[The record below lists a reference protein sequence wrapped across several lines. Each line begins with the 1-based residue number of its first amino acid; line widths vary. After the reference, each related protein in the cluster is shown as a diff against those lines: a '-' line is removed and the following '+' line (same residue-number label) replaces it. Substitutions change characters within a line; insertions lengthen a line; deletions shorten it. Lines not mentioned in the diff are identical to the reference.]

1 MSDSWRD
8 MINKERDRAQ
18 ELFPLTVEE
27 QADEL
32 MKLPIDDADKRS
44 QVLFE
49 EQPEQANALA
59 AAMRKRG
66 FVFRI

>member
-1 MSDSWRD
+1 MSDSWQD
-8 MINKERDRAQ
+8 MIKKERDRAQ

-32 MKLPIDDADKRS
+32 MKLSIDDADKRS

-49 EQPEQANALA
+49 EQPEKANALA
-59 AAMRKRG
+59 AAMRERG